1 MSRQKVAFRPDNVD
15 RFRITSFETDAVNA
29 TVALRYALDD
39 DYHFEERVDFGQAGL
54 PLSPG
59 KEHGFDRVVRL
70 LHLMAGVSYYKTAA
84 PRHIVVET
92 GALTRAEMRL
102 CHDIY
107 DRGMREFAYRN
118 DLAVPMDLEI
128 STPGAQHESRGE
140 NHEENDP
147 QISVAE
153 APEPGIAVPIG
164 GGKDSI
170 VVLEALKKP
179 SETRD
184 PNEPRDPRDP
194 KTSEEPKEPEDPRPL
209 LVSVNPNPAVE
220 RIASISGLDLARI
233 RRTLDP
239 LLFDLNEQGA
249 LNGHVPVTAIVSLL
263 TVAGGYL
270 YGYDTTAIALESS
283 ADAPTR
289 VLGEEPDGTGSNG
302 VDVNHQWSKSVE
314 FEAQLQQV
322 LRESVH
328 QSIRYLSPL
337 RMFSELEITA
347 AFATLTPYLSAFR
360 SCNRASR
367 ISAPVDGWCL
377 ACPKC
382 RFVFLALATVL
393 ARQEVT
399 AIFGADLLDDE
410 AQAEG
415 FFDMLDARRKPF
427 ECVGTV
433 EEVAQAL
440 RQLLADPAWSG
451 AAVIERIRPA
461 IEELAVAGRY
471 ARASTGDVFAE
482 VRRALAKAAV
492 T

>member
-1 MSRQKVAFRPDNVD
+1 MSRHSAPFRPDSVD
-15 RFRITSFETDAVNA
+15 RFRITSFEVDPKSTTAV
-29 TVALRYALDD
+29 LRYALDD
-39 DYHFEERVDFGQAGL
+39 KYHFEERVDFGRAGRR
-54 PLSPG
+54 LSPG
-59 KEHGFDRVVRL
+59 KEHGLDRVVRL
-70 LHLMAGVSYYKTAA
+70 LHLVAGVSYYKTAA
-84 PRHIVVET
+84 PRRIVVET
-92 GALTRAEMRL
+92 GTLTRAEMRL
-102 CHDIY
+102 CYDIY

-118 DLAVPMDLEI
+118 GLTVPMDLEI
-128 STPGAQHESRGE
+128 SASSGQHESRGE
-140 NHEENDP
+140 SRGGSHDESRP
-147 QISVAE
+147 AISVAE

-170 VVLEALKKP
+170 VVLEALK
-179 SETRD
+179 
-184 PNEPRDPRDP
+184 PNETKGPKDSRDP
-194 KTSEEPKEPEDPRPL
+194 KHPKHLRPL

-239 LLFDLNEQGA
+239 HLLDLNERGA

-263 TVAGGYL
+263 SVAGGYL

-283 ADAPTR
+283 ADVPTR
-289 VLGEEPDGTGSNG
+289 VLGEKPDGADVNG
-302 VDVNHQWSKSVE
+302 VDVNHQWSKSAE
-314 FEAQLQQV
+314 FEVQLQQV
-322 LRESVH
+322 LHESVH
-328 QSIRYLSPL
+328 ESIRFFSPL
-337 RMFSELEITA
+337 RMFTELEITG

-367 ISAPVDGWCL
+367 MSAPVDGWCL

-393 ARQEVT
+393 ARGEVT
-399 AIFGADLLDDE
+399 EIFGADLLDDD
-410 AQAEG
+410 AQADG

-461 IEELAVAGRY
+461 VEELPVADR
-471 ARASTGDVFAE
+471 RVHASAGEVFAG
-482 VRRALAKAAV
+482 VRGAMAKAAL

>member
-1 MSRQKVAFRPDNVD
+1 VPFRPDKVD
-15 RFRITSFETDAVNA
+15 RFRMTSFEADPANA
-29 TVALRYALDD
+29 TVSLRYALDD
-39 DYHFEERVDFGQAGL
+39 DYHFEERVDFGGAVRT
-54 PLSPG
+54 LSRG
-59 KEHGFDRVVRL
+59 KERGFEKAARL
-70 LHLMAGVSYYKTAA
+70 LHLVAGVSYYKTAA
-84 PRHIVVET
+84 PRRIVVET

-102 CHDIY
+102 CRDIY
-107 DRGMREFAYRN
+107 DKGMREFAYRN
-118 DLAVPMDLEI
+118 ELAVPIDLEI
-128 STPGAQHESRGE
+128 SASGDAEV
-140 NHEENDP
+140 
-147 QISVAE
+147 SVAE
-153 APEPGIAVPIG
+153 APEPGVAVPIG

-170 VVLEALKKP
+170 VVVEALNKRGGAKAHGPKP
-179 SETRD
+179 HGAK
-184 PNEPRDPRDP
+184 PHGAKGP
-194 KTSEEPKEPEDPRPL
+194 KDEPEDPKDPQDLRPL

-239 LLFDLNEQGA
+239 LLFDLNERGA

-263 TVAGGYL
+263 AVAGGYL
-270 YGYDTTAIALESS
+270 WGYDTTAIALESS

-289 VLGEEPDGTGSNG
+289 VLGEESDGTDMSR

-328 QSIRYLSPL
+328 ESIRFLSPL

-367 ISAPVDGWCL
+367 VCGPVDGWCL

-382 RFVFLALATVL
+382 RFVFLALATAL
-393 ARQEVT
+393 ARRDVT

-433 EEVAQAL
+433 EEVAQAF
-440 RQLLADPAWSG
+440 RQLLGDPAWSG
-451 AAVIERIRPA
+451 AAVIEQMRHA
-461 IEELAVAGRY
+461 IEELPAPGRHV
-471 ARASTGDVFAE
+471 RVSTGEVFAE
-482 VRRALAKAAV
+482 VRRALVEAAPV
-492 T
+492 

>member
-1 MSRQKVAFRPDNVD
+1 M
-15 RFRITSFETDAVNA
+15 
-29 TVALRYALDD
+29 L
-39 DYHFEERVDFGQAGL
+39 ERA
-54 PLSPG
+54 
-59 KEHGFDRVVRL
+59 VRL
-70 LHLMAGVSYYKTAA
+70 LHLVAGVSYYKAAA
-84 PRHIVVET
+84 PRRIVVET
-92 GALTRAEMRL
+92 GPLSGAEKLL
-102 CHDIY
+102 CHDVY
-107 DRGMREFAYRN
+107 EKGMRDFAYRN
-118 DLAVPMDLEI
+118 GFSVPRDLEVCV
-128 STPGAQHESRGE
+128 SDGHRSRDE
-140 NHEENDP
+140 
-147 QISVAE
+147 VKVE
-153 APEPGIAVPIG
+153 APEPGVAVPLG

-170 VVLEALKKP
+170 VVLEALNSSET
-179 SETRD
+179 SETRS
-184 PNEPRDPRDP
+184 RGKGWRQWHG
-194 KTSEEPKEPEDPRPL
+194 KRPV

-239 LLFDLNEQGA
+239 LLFDLNERGA

-263 TVAGGYL
+263 AVAGGYL
-270 YGYDTTAIALESS
+270 WGYDTTAIALESS

-289 VLGEEPDGTGSNG
+289 VLGEESDGTDMSR

-328 QSIRYLSPL
+328 ESIRFLSPL

-367 ISAPVDGWCL
+367 VCGPVDGWCL

-382 RFVFLALATVL
+382 RFVFLALATAL
-393 ARQEVT
+393 ARRDVT

-433 EEVAQAL
+433 EEVAQAF
-440 RQLLADPAWSG
+440 RQLLGDPAWSG
-451 AAVIERIRPA
+451 AAVIEQMRHA
-461 IEELAVAGRY
+461 IEELPAPGRHV
-471 ARASTGDVFAE
+471 RVSTGEVFAE
-482 VRRALAKAAV
+482 VRRALVEAAPV
-492 T
+492 

>member
-1 MSRQKVAFRPDNVD
+1 MSRQAAPFRPDSVE
-15 RFRITSFETDAVNA
+15 RFRITSFEVDPKSTTAV
-29 TVALRYALDD
+29 LRYALDD
-39 DYHFEERVDFGQAGL
+39 KYHFEERVDFGRAG
-54 PLSPG
+54 PHLSPG
-59 KEHGFDRVVRL
+59 KEHGLDRVVRL
-70 LHLMAGVSYYKTAA
+70 LHLVAGVSYYKTAA
-84 PRHIVVET
+84 PRRIVVET
-92 GALTRAEMRL
+92 GTLTRAEMRL

-118 DLAVPMDLEI
+118 GLTVPMDLEI
-128 STPGAQHESRGE
+128 SASSGQHESHGE
-140 NHEENDP
+140 SRDESRP
-147 QISVAE
+147 AISVAE
-153 APEPGIAVPIG
+153 APEPGVAVPIG

-170 VVLEALKKP
+170 VVLEALKP
-179 SETRD
+179 SETK
-184 PNEPRDPRDP
+184 DPRDP
-194 KTSEEPKEPEDPRPL
+194 KDLRPV

-239 LLFDLNEQGA
+239 LLLDLNERGA
-249 LNGHVPVTAIVSLL
+249 LNGHVPVTAIISLL
-263 TVAGGYL
+263 SVAGGYL

-289 VLGEEPDGTGSNG
+289 VLGEERDEAEVNG
-302 VDVNHQWSKSVE
+302 VDVNHQWSKSAE
-314 FEAQLQQV
+314 FETQLQQV

-328 QSIRYLSPL
+328 ESIRFFSPL
-337 RMFSELEITA
+337 RMFTELEITG

-367 ISAPVDGWCL
+367 MSAPVDGWCL

-393 ARQEVT
+393 ARGEVT
-399 AIFGADLLDDE
+399 EIFGADLLDDD

-461 IEELAVAGRY
+461 VEELPVAGR
-471 ARASTGDVFAE
+471 RVHASAGEVFAE
-482 VRRALAKAAV
+482 VRRAMAKAAL